1 MRLARGGGRVR
12 AGIAHAGR
20 GRLRARPHSG
30 GNLVDGR
37 RPAAHLP
44 AGELPAAD
52 PAAGRSGEAAMRR
65 PSTAG
70 VTLME
75 LLIAVVLLSLLS
87 VGLLFA
93 LRIGLNAYSKTQT
106 RLMDNR
112 RVAGAQRILEQ
123 ELEGLVP
130 VVAQCGQGM
139 EGGGAPA
146 QFFQGEPE
154 TMRLVSTFSLQG
166 AWRGQAQILEIFV
179 IPGAEGRG
187 VRLVVNEIPYQGPLS
202 AGRLCTAK
210 NKFLAASAGPDS
222 FVLAD
227 KLAFCRF
234 TYLDQPEDQELPL
247 RWFPRFMGPT
257 WPRAVRIDMA
267 PLDPDASRLQ
277 PISILAPIH
286 VYRHPEIPYGDF

>member
-1 MRLARGGGRVR
+1 MK
-12 AGIAHAGR
+12 
-20 GRLRARPHSG
+20 
-30 GNLVDGR
+30 R
-37 RPAAHLP
+37 RP
-44 AGELPAAD
+44 
-52 PAAGRSGEAAMRR
+52 
-65 PSTAG
+65 TAG

-130 VVAQCGQGM
+130 VVTQCAGGA
-139 EGGGAPA
+139 EGGGTPA
-146 QFFQGEPE
+146 AFFQGEPD

-179 IPGAEGRG
+179 IPGESGG
-187 VRLVVNEIPYQGPLS
+187 VRLVVNEIPYEGPLA
-202 AGRLCTAK
+202 AGRFC
-210 NKFLAASAGPDS
+210 AGPHKFFAANAGPNS

-234 TYLDQPEDQELPL
+234 AYLDQPEDQNLPL
-247 RWFPRFMGPT
+247 VWVTRFAGPT
-257 WPRAVRIDMA
+257 WPRAVRIEMA
-267 PLDPDASRLQ
+267 PMEPDPSRLQ
-277 PISILAPIH
+277 PISIVAPIH
-286 VYRHPEIPYGDF
+286 VFRHPEIPYGDY

>member
-1 MRLARGGGRVR
+1 
-12 AGIAHAGR
+12 
-20 GRLRARPHSG
+20 
-30 GNLVDGR
+30 
-37 RPAAHLP
+37 
-44 AGELPAAD
+44 
-52 PAAGRSGEAAMRR
+52 MRR
-65 PSTAG
+65 RSNAG

-93 LRIGLNAYSKTQT
+93 LRIGLDAYSKTQT

-112 RVAGAQRILEQ
+112 RVAGAQRVLEQ

-139 EGGGAPA
+139 EGGGSKA

-154 TMRLVSTFSLQG
+154 IMRLVSTFSLQA

-179 IPGAEGRG
+179 IPGAEGG
-187 VRLVVNEIPYQGPLS
+187 VRLVVNEIPYRGPLA
-202 AGRLCTAK
+202 AGRLCLGPH
-210 NKFLAASAGPDS
+210 KFFAVSAGPDS

-234 TYLDQPEDQELPL
+234 TYLDQPEDQNLPMV
-247 RWFPRFMGPT
+247 WYPRFAGVT
-257 WPRAVRIDMA
+257 WPRAVRIEMA
-267 PLDPDASRLQ
+267 PLVPDASRLQ

-286 VYRHPEIPYGDF
+286 VFRHPEIPYGDY

>member
-1 MRLARGGGRVR
+1 MR
-12 AGIAHAGR
+12 
-20 GRLRARPHSG
+20 
-30 GNLVDGR
+30 R
-37 RPAAHLP
+37 RP
-44 AGELPAAD
+44 
-52 PAAGRSGEAAMRR
+52 
-65 PSTAG
+65 TAG

-130 VVAQCGQGM
+130 VVTQC
-139 EGGGAPA
+139 GGGAQGGGTPA
-146 QFFQGEPE
+146 AFFQGEPD

-166 AWRGQAQILEIFV
+166 AWRGQPQILEVLV

-187 VRLVVNEIPYQGPLS
+187 VRLVVNEIPYQSPRA
-202 AGRLCTAK
+202 AGRSCLGPH
-210 NKFLAASAGPDS
+210 KFLAASAGEKS

-227 KLAFCRF
+227 KLDFCRF
-234 TYLDQPEDQELPL
+234 TYLEQMPDTNLPL
-247 RWFPRFMGPT
+247 HWVPRFAGED
-257 WPRAVRIDMA
+257 WPRAVRIEMA
-267 PLDPDASRLQ
+267 PLEPDPSRVQ
-277 PISILAPIH
+277 PITVVAPIH
-286 VYRHPEIPYGDF
+286 IMRRLELHYADIL

>member
-1 MRLARGGGRVR
+1 MK
-12 AGIAHAGR
+12 
-20 GRLRARPHSG
+20 
-30 GNLVDGR
+30 R
-37 RPAAHLP
+37 RP
-44 AGELPAAD
+44 
-52 PAAGRSGEAAMRR
+52 
-65 PSTAG
+65 TAG

-75 LLIAVVLLSLLS
+75 LLIAVLLLSMLS

-123 ELEGLVP
+123 EVEGLVP
-130 VVAQCGQGM
+130 VVAPCGIGA
-139 EGGGAPA
+139 EGGGTPS

-154 TMRLVSTFSLQG
+154 VLRLVSTFSLQG
-166 AWRGQAQILEIFV
+166 AWRGQPQILEIFV

-187 VRLVVNEIPYQGPLS
+187 VRLVVNEIPYQGPMA
-202 AGRLCTAK
+202 AGRLCLPQH
-210 NKFLAASAGPDS
+210 KFFAPIAGPNS

-227 KLAFCRF
+227 KLAFARF
-234 TYLDQPEDQELPL
+234 TYLDQPEDQTLPL
-247 RWFPRFMGPT
+247 RWYPRFVGPT
-257 WPRAVRIDMA
+257 WPQAVRIEMA

-277 PISILAPIH
+277 PISMVAPIH